1 MRINDRWI
9 YLIQKRDFNEQKTKS
24 RASDADG
31 DDAIG
36 DDAIGDDDAVG
47 SLRELVGFTASAF
60 IAMERAEES
69 AGEADSE
76 R

>member
-1 MRINDRWI
+1 M
-9 YLIQKRDFNEQKTKS
+9 NEQKTKS
-24 RASDADG
+24 RASDDDG
-31 DDAIG
+31 DGDDDAIG

-47 SLRELVGFTASAF
+47 SLRHELVGSTASAF

>member
-1 MRINDRWI
+1 
-9 YLIQKRDFNEQKTKS
+9 LNEHKTKS
-24 RASDADG
+24 RASDDDDGDDDG

>member
-1 MRINDRWI
+1 M
-9 YLIQKRDFNEQKTKS
+9 NEQKTKS
-24 RASDADG
+24 RASDDG
-31 DDAIG
+31 DGDGDDDAIG